1 MIQNVLLNVSE
12 MAKCLFLAYIVDIE
26 LNFQSSLIII

>member
-1 MIQNVLLNVSE
+1 MLLNVSE
-12 MAKCLFLAYIVDIE
+12 MAKCLFGAYIVDFE

>member
-1 MIQNVLLNVSE
+1 MIENVALNISE
-12 MAKCLFLAYIVDIE
+12 MAKCLFGAYIVDIE